1 MKYRVKGFSVVN
13 EAEDVFLE
21 LPCFLH
27 DAANVGHLIS
37 GSSASSKP
45 SLYIWKFWVHVL
57 LKPSLKD
64 SEHNLA
70 SMWNECNYRVVWT
83 FLVLPFFGTGMKTD
97 FFQSHGHCWNFQI
110 CWLKS
115 TRQTFVNKVK
125 SQLFNMLS
133 RFVIAF
139 LPRSKCFFFH
149 FMAAVTTW
157 GDSGAKENKVCHCFH
172 CFLIYLP
179 WSDGTRCHD
188 LSFLNLE
195 F

>member
-139 LPRSKCFFFH
+139 LPRSKCFFF
-149 FMAAVTTW
+149 
-157 GDSGAKENKVCHCFH
+157 SFH
-172 CFLIYLP
+172 GCSHHLRWF
-179 WSDGTRCHD
+179 WSQRK
-188 LSFLNLE
+188 
-195 F
+195 